1 MSYSIRRSLLL
12 LLLTLFGAAG
22 ALFAAESALS
32 IKPLTEKKVSVLPP
46 GDLYWVVEKFA
57 SRADAEKEAELEPLI
72 GELDGSWWRFTLGPK
87 GKPDMPKVAE
97 IGPIPRIQA
106 SEYLLRINVASGKPG
121 SVTPI
126 HIHPGSEAFYVL
138 RGQQLIR
145 SVKGQLV
152 VSAGQSEPGFGANL
166 PMQVSS
172 NGSSELRALVMF
184 VVDAKQPFSSPA
196 CFPETKQ

>member
-1 MSYSIRRSLLL
+1 MSFSIRQSLFLLL
-12 LLLTLFGAAG
+12 LALFGTAVT
-22 ALFAAESALS
+22 LFAAEPALS
-32 IKPLTEKKVSVLPP
+32 IKPLTEKKVNALPP
-46 GDLYWVVEKFA
+46 GDLYWIVEKFA
-57 SRADAEKEAELEPLI
+57 SRTDAEKEAGPESLI

-87 GKPDMPKVAE
+87 GKQDRPKVAE

-106 SEYLLRINVASGKPG
+106 TDYLLRINVASGKPG
-121 SVTPI
+121 SATPI
-126 HIHPGSEAFYVL
+126 HTHPGSEAFYVL

-152 VSAGQSEPGFGANL
+152 VSAGHAEPGFGANL

-172 NGSSELRALVMF
+172 NGSSDLRALVMF
-184 VVDAKQPFSSPA
+184 VVDANQPFSSPA